1 MLAAGVVFREDADA
15 LEERLFGGGTVR
27 PSEPPPDRLGALEP
41 ALAAADAA
49 GALVADGVPVTF
61 VAPAV
66 SLRGAVAVPGDKSV
80 SHRAVLIGAICDGE
94 TVIRGFGRS
103 EDTESTVRAARALG
117 VRVDDEGSGALR
129 VHGLGLRG
137 LVAPEEPIDC
147 GNAGTLVRL
156 VAGIL
161 AGQTWQQFELRGDE
175 SLSSRPMG
183 RVATPLAEMGAGI
196 ETRDGRL
203 PLWIDARPL
212 RGIDHEL
219 PVASAQVKSCVLL
232 AGLYAQGET
241 TVIEPV
247 ATRDHTERMLRAAGA
262 RIRSRPGRVT
272 VQPAERLELGEVV
285 VPGDISSAAPL
296 ILAATLLPGSELI
309 VSGVGVNPT
318 RTGFLDVLERMG
330 GRIAVFNRRAVAGEP
345 VADLEVTHA
354 ELVATEVEPAEVPRL
369 VDELPLFALAASMA
383 HGDSRVRGA
392 EELRAKET
400 DRIEAVVEGLRAVGA
415 HVTGGRDGFRVRG
428 VPTRPRG
435 GRMSAA
441 GDHRIAMLAAVCGL
455 ASRDG
460 VEIEGAET
468 VAISFPGFFDLI
480 DSLAQR

>member
-1 MLAAGVVFREDADA
+1 M
-15 LEERLFGGGTVR
+15 
-27 PSEPPPDRLGALEP
+27 
-41 ALAAADAA
+41 
-49 GALVADGVPVTF
+49 TF

-80 SHRAVLIGAICDGE
+80 SHRAVLLGAIGDGE
-94 TVIRGFGRS
+94 TVVRGFGRS
-103 EDTESTVRAARALG
+103 GDTESTVAAVRALG
-117 VRVDDEGSGALR
+117 VEVAEEGRDTLR
-129 VHGLGLRG
+129 VAGAGLRG
-137 LVAPEEPIDC
+137 LRAPDAPIDC

-161 AGQTWQQFELRGDE
+161 AGQTGQQFELAGDE

-183 RVATPLAEMGAGI
+183 RIAGPLAEMGAGV
-196 ETRDGRL
+196 ETADGHL
-203 PLWIDARPL
+203 PLGIDARPL
-212 RGIDHEL
+212 HGIEYEL

-232 AGLYAQGET
+232 AGLFAEGET
-241 TVIEPV
+241 TVVEPV
-247 ATRDHTERMLRAAGA
+247 PTRDHTERMLRAAGA
-262 RIRSRPGRVT
+262 RLRAEPGRIT
-272 VQPAERLELGEVV
+272 IQPAERLRLGEVV

-309 VSGVGVNPT
+309 VTGVGVNPT
-318 RTGFLDVLERMG
+318 RTGFVDVLERMG
-330 GRIAVFNRRAVAGEP
+330 ARIAVFNRRTEAGEP
-345 VADLEVTHA
+345 VAELEVTSA
-354 ELVATEVEPAEVPRL
+354 DLVATEIAPDEVPRL

-400 DRIEAVVEGLRAVGA
+400 DRIEAVVDGLKAIGA
-415 HVTGGRDGFRVRG
+415 HVTGTRDGFRIRG

-435 GRMSAA
+435 GKMSAR
-441 GDHRIAMLAAVCGL
+441 GDHRIAMLAAVAGL
-455 ASRDG
+455 ASGDG